1 MRDNN
6 KLIPKYWVD
15 KNKNTISCK
24 EKIKVINGNL
34 DELTEMLKDIF
45 DEAVL
50 IGVDENQFKK
60 VIQDIVKNMKNTIK
74 DV

>member
-6 KLIPKYWVD
+6 KLIPKYWMD

-24 EKIKVINGNL
+24 EKIKVINSNL
-34 DELTEMLKDIF
+34 DELNEMLKDVF

-60 VIQDIVKNMKNTIK
+60 VILDIVKNMKNTLK